1 MRFPVGSAGGGAV
14 TSALATASSLVRPRG
29 EALAKTV
36 PDLDHD
42 QHGNAGTVS
51 KRAAALS
58 ICSVA

>member
-1 MRFPVGSAGGGAV
+1 M
-14 TSALATASSLVRPRG
+14 SALATASWLVRPRS
-29 EALAKTV
+29 EALAKTN
-36 PDLDHD
+36 PDLEHD